1 MREEKIKVY
10 LNSVS
15 EDWIV
20 DRLRKEWYQHNKEIS
35 TKFTSKSNIIWI
47 ISPWGWKKINLK
59 HLKNKKVL
67 CTIHHIDEDKF
78 DEKAKLEFKN
88 RDQFVDE
95 YHVVSKTTYEQVQLL
110 TKKNITYIPFWVNNE
125 IWFHKENKEELR
137 KKYGFNNKE
146 FLIGSFQRD
155 SEGHDLTLP
164 KLSKGPDRFV
174 EIVKEVSTNEENL
187 RVILTGR
194 RRNYIIHE
202 LEKNNINYSL
212 FEMADFSTMNDL
224 YNCLNLYIVTSRYEG
239 GPQAILE
246 AAVTKTPI
254 ISTKVGIAQ
263 EILSKASIFE
273 MDNFKIAKPDTEFAY
288 ESVSKLNMTSIF
300 KDFSKLL
307 NRVLIN

>member
-1 MREEKIKVY
+1 M
-10 LNSVS
+10 
-15 EDWIV
+15 
-20 DRLRKEWYQHNKEIS
+20 
-35 TKFTSKSNIIWI
+35 
-47 ISPWGWKKINLK
+47 
-59 HLKNKKVL
+59 
-67 CTIHHIDEDKF
+67 
-78 DEKAKLEFKN
+78 
-88 RDQFVDE
+88 
-95 YHVVSKTTYEQVQLL
+95 
-110 TKKNITYIPFWVNNE
+110 
-125 IWFHKENKEELR
+125 
-137 KKYGFNNKE
+137 
-146 FLIGSFQRD
+146 IGSFQRD

-246 AAVTKTPI
+246 AAITKTPI